1 MKTYKPLLGFVLLMA
16 LIFSCQKEKSFE
28 IGNVA
33 ASTGSLKSGTTGDC
47 LGSLVSGIYKK
58 DTVLG
63 SANYVD
69 VQVDISKTG
78 SYVISSDTINGFY
91 FAATGVF
98 TTVGLDTVRLQGSG
112 TPVAA
117 GTNVFTVTYDSS
129 QCTFTVPVIDGGS
142 GGTSSFTLA
151 GAPNDCT
158 GASVQGIYTASVAAN
173 SSNTATI
180 QVNVATVG
188 TYAISTTEVDG
199 ITFSASGNFSAT
211 GSQQITLSANG
222 TPATAGTFQIPITA
236 GSSNCSFQLI
246 VVTGTPAVYD
256 LSGAPDTCTGAA
268 VDGSYAVGTELTPS
282 NTATIQVNVTTPGV
296 YSITTTA
303 TNGITFTG
311 SGVFSSTGV
320 QSVVLIG
327 HGTPTTAGS
336 FDIPIT
342 VGSSS
347 CSFSIEVGSSDYFP
361 RTANSNWSY
370 EFDNNSSDTLY
381 QEAISP
387 TLSALGNTYNIFM
400 GDAGSVTDTLG
411 YFRKSS
417 NDYYQYLDV
426 GEFFSLDNSSWGEYI
441 FLKDNVSEGT
451 SWESDPF
458 TNTFTDSTGAHPVS
472 VRFKETIQQKDASI
486 TVQGT
491 TYQNTIVVKE
501 EYEYSFDNNT
511 WDTFPLYTVNYFS
524 LGVGLIKVE
533 FTDNSGSGGSYI
545 QELTRYQVF

>member
-1 MKTYKPLLGFVLLMA
+1 MKTYKPLLGFILLIA

-33 ASTGSLKSGTTGDC
+33 RSVGSLKSGATGDC

-63 SANYVD
+63 AANYVD

-78 SYVISSDTINGFY
+78 SYVISTDTINGFY
-91 FAATGVF
+91 FAASGVF
-98 TTVGLDTVRLQGSG
+98 NTVGLDTVRLQGSG

-117 GTNVFTVTYDSS
+117 GTNVFTITYDSS
-129 QCTFTVPVIDGGS
+129 HCTFTVPVIDGGS

-151 GAPNDCT
+151 GAPNTCT
-158 GASVQGIYTASVAAN
+158 GASVQGIYTANVAAN

-180 QVNVATVG
+180 QVNVTAVG
-188 TYAISTTEVDG
+188 TYAISTAEVDG
-199 ITFSASGNFSAT
+199 ITFSASGNFTAT
-211 GSQQITLSANG
+211 GSQTITLSANG
-222 TPATAGTFQIPITA
+222 TPAAAGTFEVPIDA
-236 GSSNCSFQLI
+236 GSSHCSFQLI
-246 VVTGTPAVYD
+246 VVTGTPAEYE
-256 LSGAPDTCTGAA
+256 LSGAPDSCTGAT
-268 VDGSYAVGTELTPS
+268 VDGLYAVGTELTPS

-296 YSITTTA
+296 YSISTTA
-303 TNGITFTG
+303 TNGITFSG

-327 HGTPTTAGS
+327 HGTPTVAGS

-347 CSFSIEVGSSDYFP
+347 CSFSIEVGSADYFP
-361 RTANSNWSY
+361 RTANSNWTY

-381 QEAISP
+381 QEAITP

-400 GDAGSVTDTLG
+400 GAGGSVTDTLG

-417 NDYYQYLDV
+417 NDYYQYLNV
-426 GEFFSLDNSSWGEYI
+426 GDFFSLDSPSWGEYI
-441 FLKDNVSEGT
+441 FLKDNVVENT

-458 TNTFTDSTGAHPVS
+458 TNTFTDSTGTHPVS
-472 VRFKETIQQKDASI
+472 LKFKETIQQKNVSV

-501 EYEYSFDNNT
+501 EYEYSFDGTT
-511 WDTFPLYTVNYFS
+511 WNTFPLYTVNYFS

-533 FTDNSGSGGSYI
+533 FTDNSGGGGSYI